1 MDDWWLRKSNS
12 LCRMSH
18 SLLLNWN
25 THHCDVISG
34 SEYLLT
40 GLPCSRF
47 FQELGYYENYVESEK
62 CIGRGFLAASKLHHG
77 LHGIFLFL
85 LSTDFTVICCC
96 WPIVIEAGC
105 WMSEWWQGRSFI
117 YSHWKA
123 GAGRRVCVCV
133 CVVLLRQR
141 ALLLQQTAQLS
152 HVSER
157 RAACAYIMTGDV
169 RLHNKQ
175 LASIILLPQNYYLCI
190 LTTRSHYSKGEKLRK
205 NHPTVSEREGERGLN
220 TVLALWVC
228 S

>member
-1 MDDWWLRKSNS
+1 MYCLRIASFFG
-12 LCRMSH
+12 
-18 SLLLNWN
+18 LLLNCTAAAMAFLFYIIN
-25 THHCDVISG
+25 SFHCAPVDLSG
-34 SEYLLT
+34 S
-40 GLPCSRF
+40 
-47 FQELGYYENYVESEK
+47 
-62 CIGRGFLAASKLHHG
+62 
-77 LHGIFLFL
+77 
-85 LSTDFTVICCC
+85 D
-96 WPIVIEAGC
+96 AGC
-105 WMSEWWQGRSFI
+105 CSWGNESQGRSFI